1 MIKNNI
7 KTIVL
12 VGVLAIVGIVF
23 FSTYNGLVTKEEK
36 VEGTWSQVQNQ
47 YKRRADLVPAL
58 VKVAKSYA
66 EQERA
71 TLTAVIEARSAA
83 TAIKLDPT
91 NMTAEDLKKFQ
102 QAQGE
107 LSQAL
112 GKLMAISESYPDLKS
127 NQNYLDLQAQLEGTE
142 NRISV
147 ARKNFID
154 ATQDYNT
161 AIRRI
166 PTNIIASLFGFDKR
180 PYFEEAESSANM
192 PEIDL

>member
-1 MIKNNI
+1 MIKKNI

-12 VGVLAIVGIVF
+12 VVVLAIVGIVF
-23 FSTYNGLVTKEEK
+23 FSTYNGLVTKEEN
-36 VEGTWSQVQNQ
+36 VDGTWSQVQNQ

>member
-7 KTIVL
+7 KTII
-12 VGVLAIVGIVF
+12 LAVVVAVVGIVF

-36 VEGTWSQVQNQ
+36 VDGTWSQVQNQ

-71 TLTAVIEARSAA
+71 TLTAVIEARCAA
-83 TAIKLDPT
+83 TAITLDPT

-127 NQNYLDLQAQLEGTE
+127 NKNYLDLQAQLEGTE

-166 PTNIIASLFGFDKR
+166 PANIIASLFGFDKR

>member
-1 MIKNNI
+1 MKNNI
-7 KTIVL
+7 KTIIL
-12 VGVLAIVGIVF
+12 VAVVAVVGIVF
-23 FSTYNGLVTKEEK
+23 FSSYNGLVTKEEK
-36 VEGTWSQVQNQ
+36 VDGTWSQVQNQ

-71 TLTAVIEARSAA
+71 TLTAVMDARSAA

-91 NMTAEDLKKFQ
+91 KMTAEDLQKFQ

-127 NQNYLDLQAQLEGTE
+127 NKNYLDLQAQLEGTE
-142 NRISV
+142 NRIAV
-147 ARKNFID
+147 ARKSFID

-180 PYFEEAESSANM
+180 PYFEEAESSQNM

>member
-1 MIKNNI
+1 MKNNI

>member
-23 FSTYNGLVTKEEK
+23 FGSYNGLVTKEEK

-71 TLTAVIEARSAA
+71 TLTAVVEARSAA
-83 TAIKLDPT
+83 SAIKIDPT
-91 NMTAEDLKKFQ
+91 NMTAEDLNKFQ

-112 GKLMAISESYPDLKS
+112 GKLMVISESYPELKS
-127 NQNYLDLQAQLEGTE
+127 SKDFLDLQAQLEGTE
-142 NRISV
+142 NRIAV
-147 ARKNFID
+147 ARKDFID
-154 ATQDYNT
+154 ATQTYNT
-161 AIRRI
+161 AIRKM
-166 PTNIIASLFGFDKR
+166 PTNIIASLCGFEKR
-180 PYFEEAESSANM
+180 PYFEAADGSDDM

>member
-1 MIKNNI
+1 MIKKNI
-7 KTIVL
+7 KTIIL
-12 VGVLAIVGIVF
+12 VAVVAVVGIVF

-36 VEGTWSQVQNQ
+36 VDGTWSQVQNQ

-58 VKVAKSYA
+58 VKVAKGYA

-71 TLTAVIEARSAA
+71 TFTAVTEARSAA
-83 TAIKLDPT
+83 TAIKLDPK

-102 QAQGE
+102 EAQGE

-112 GKLMAISESYPDLKS
+112 GKLMAISEQYPDLKS
-127 NQNYLDLQAQLEGTE
+127 SKNYLDLQAQLEGTE

-161 AIRRI
+161 TIRKI

-180 PYFEEAESSANM
+180 PYFEEAESSQNM

>member
-127 NQNYLDLQAQLEGTE
+127 NQNYLDLQTQLEGTE

-180 PYFEEAESSANM
+180 PYFEESESSANM

>member
-7 KTIVL
+7 KTII
-12 VGVLAIVGIVF
+12 LAVVVAVVGIVF

-36 VEGTWSQVQNQ
+36 VDGTWSQVQNQ

-83 TAIKLDPT
+83 TAITLDPT

-127 NQNYLDLQAQLEGTE
+127 NKNYLDLQAQLEGTE

-166 PTNIIASLFGFDKR
+166 PANIIASLFGFDKR

>member
-1 MIKNNI
+1 MKNNI
-7 KTIVL
+7 KTII
-12 VGVLAIVGIVF
+12 LAVVVAVVGIVF

-36 VEGTWSQVQNQ
+36 VDGTWSQVQNQ

-83 TAIKLDPT
+83 TAITLDPT

-127 NQNYLDLQAQLEGTE
+127 NKNYLDLQAQLEGTE

-166 PTNIIASLFGFDKR
+166 PANIIASLFGFDKR

>member
-7 KTIVL
+7 KTII
-12 VGVLAIVGIVF
+12 LAVVVAVVGIVF

-36 VEGTWSQVQNQ
+36 VDGTWSQVQNQ

-83 TAIKLDPT
+83 TAITLDPT

-127 NQNYLDLQAQLEGTE
+127 NKNYLDLQAQLEGTE
-142 NRISV
+142 NRIAV
-147 ARKNFID
+147 ARKSFID
-154 ATQDYNT
+154 ATQEYNT
-161 AIRRI
+161 TIRKI
-166 PTNIIASLFGFDKR
+166 PTNIIAAIFGFDKR